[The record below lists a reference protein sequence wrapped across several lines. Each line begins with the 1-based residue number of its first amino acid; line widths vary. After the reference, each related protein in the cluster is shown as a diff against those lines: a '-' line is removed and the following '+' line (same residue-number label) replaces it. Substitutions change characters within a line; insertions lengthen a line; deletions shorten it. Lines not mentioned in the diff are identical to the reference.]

1 MKYWEIFNNDKV
13 GVLEDFEAMSDA
25 ADRNMK
31 AAKCQKQQARILKT
45 KTSLTSQQKRLSDI
59 NREGV

>member
-1 MKYWEIFNNDKV
+1 MKYWEIFSNVKREV
-13 GVLEDFEAMSDA
+13 SEDFEAMSNA

-45 KTSLTSQQKRLSDI
+45 KTSLTDQQKRLGDI
-59 NREGV
+59 NREGA

>member
-1 MKYWEIFNNDKV
+1 MKYWEIFSNEKRE
-13 GVLEDFEAMSDA
+13 VLEDFEAMSNA

-31 AAKCQKQQARILKT
+31 SAKCQKQQARILKT
-45 KTSLTSQQKRLSDI
+45 KTSLTDQQKRLSDI

>member
-1 MKYWEIFNNDKV
+1 MKYWEIFNNDKG
-13 GVLEDFEAMSDA
+13 GVVEDFEAMSDA
-25 ADRNMK
+25 ADRNIK

>member
-1 MKYWEIFNNDKV
+1 MKYWEIFNNDKSSV
-13 GVLEDFEAMSDA
+13 AEDFEAMFGA

-45 KTSLTSQQKRLSDI
+45 KSSLTDQQKRLSDI

>member
-1 MKYWEIFNNDKV
+1 MKYWEIFNNDKG
-13 GVLEDFEAMSDA
+13 GVVEDIEAMSDA

>member
-1 MKYWEIFNNDKV
+1 MKYWEIFSNEKRE
-13 GVLEDFEAMSDA
+13 VLEDFEAMSNA

-45 KTSLTSQQKRLSDI
+45 KSSLTDQQKRLNDI
-59 NREGV
+59 NRDGV

>member
-1 MKYWEIFNNDKV
+1 MKYWEIFSNEKP
-13 GVLEDFEAMSDA
+13 GVFEDFEAMSNA

-31 AAKCQKQQARILKT
+31 AAKFQKQQARILKT
-45 KTSLTSQQKRLSDI
+45 KTSLTDQQKRLSDI

>member
-1 MKYWEIFNNDKV
+1 MKYWEIFNNDRE
-13 GVLEDFEAMSDA
+13 GVAEDFEAMSNA

-59 NREGV
+59 NRDGV